1 MTNSKHLQ
9 KAALDFWERRGTLCH
24 SSCFTRRSSASKKLE
39 LLFQAVPRHVVRY
52 HHLCWRR
59 HNFHHKLCC
68 FYFQEPFLPL
78 LTWEI
83 PHRDMCQ
90 GLVEETVCFKLTLVN
105 RYGFES
111 LHKLTEAFIARLWEI
126 IVVFIISVVA
136 ETAPITVKSNRA
148 FVCVLYIVFWQQ
160 RRTAASM
167 CIPALIQIKQKSNCC
182 SLISGGQSS

>member
-39 LLFQAVPRHVVRY
+39 LLFQAVPRHVIRY

-68 FYFQEPFLPL
+68 FYFPEPFLPI

-90 GLVEETVCFKLTLVN
+90 GLVEKTVCFKLTLVS

-126 IVVFIISVVA
+126 IVVFIISLVA
-136 ETAPITVKSNRA
+136 ETAPITVKSNRV
-148 FVCVLYIVFWQQ
+148 FVCVLFFWQQ
-160 RRTAASM
+160 RRTASSM

-182 SLISGGQSS
+182 SLISGGRSS